1 MIQRIQTVYLLLSF
15 VILLLMLFLPLF
27 EFNSGD
33 YIFNS
38 FQIQSKAS
46 TESIATFPIGIYI
59 ILTLVAH
66 IFAIILF
73 KNRVLQMRITTFLS
87 IFLIGFYALLAF
99 YYFVVINFEIT
110 EVKAQITLLIPL
122 ISAILV
128 FMANKGIKKDEK
140 LVRSADRIR

>member
-1 MIQRIQTVYLLLSF
+1 MIQRIQSVYLLASF
-15 VILLLMLFLPLF
+15 LILLLMLFLPLF
-27 EFNSGD
+27 EFNAGD
-33 YIFNS
+33 YVFNS
-38 FQIQSKAS
+38 FQIQAKAPAQS
-46 TESIATFPIGIYI
+46 LATFPIGIYL

-66 IFAIILF
+66 LFAIMLF
-73 KNRVLQMRITTFLS
+73 KNRTLQMRATTFLS

-110 EVKAQITLLIPL
+110 NVKAQITLFIPL